1 MDFMNQ
7 LRIKA
12 VIIKQESGC
21 SFSLAMEKASLA
33 FNLIEKLHAGNV
45 TFQYQKEDGTLREA
59 EGTLCNY
66 EYCFKRPYKPRHN
79 TSFVVYYDV
88 QRQAWRACKA
98 ANLIQICTP
107 EHAVQ
112 PKSDL
117 LP

>member
-1 MDFMNQ
+1 MTNMDFMNQ

-59 EGTLCNY
+59 
-66 EYCFKRPYKPRHN
+66 
-79 TSFVVYYDV
+79 
-88 QRQAWRACKA
+88 
-98 ANLIQICTP
+98 
-107 EHAVQ
+107 
-112 PKSDL
+112 
-117 LP
+117 